1 MKPLIHKLLL
11 KSMLAV
17 SLCGMISYAAAT
29 KIEVYKSPKCKCC
42 AKWVDHMRDNGFT
55 VETKNIGNKEARKRA
70 GIRPSLGS
78 CHTSLVEGY
87 AIEGH
92 VPANDIKRLLK
103 ERPSAIGLA
112 APGMP
117 KGSPGMESSRP
128 NPYNVLLI
136 NKEGSVSV
144 YNRHLP
150 SDKNKSVMR
159 LK

>member
-1 MKPLIHKLLL
+1 
-11 KSMLAV
+11 
-17 SLCGMISYAAAT
+17 
-29 KIEVYKSPKCKCC
+29 
-42 AKWVDHMRDNGFT
+42 MRANGFT
-55 VETKNIGNKEARKRA
+55 VETKNIGNKDARKRA

-112 APGMP
+112 VPGMP

>member
-29 KIEVYKSPKCKCC
+29 KVEVYKSPKCKCC
-42 AKWVDHMRDNGFT
+42 AKWVDHMRANGFT

-87 AIEGH
+87 AIE
-92 VPANDIKRLLK
+92 
-103 ERPSAIGLA
+103 
-112 APGMP
+112 
-117 KGSPGMESSRP
+117 
-128 NPYNVLLI
+128 Y
-136 NKEGSVSV
+136 
-144 YNRHLP
+144 
-150 SDKNKSVMR
+150 KN
-159 LK
+159 

>member
-1 MKPLIHKLLL
+1 MKILIHKLLL
-11 KSMLAV
+11 KFILAV
-17 SLCGMISYAAAT
+17 SLSGMISYAAAT
-29 KIEVYKSPKCKCC
+29 KIEVYKSPTCKCC
-42 AKWVDHMRDNGFT
+42 AKWVDHMRTNGFT
-55 VETKNIGNKEARKRA
+55 VETRNIGNKEARKHA
-70 GIRPSLGS
+70 GISPSLGS

-92 VPANDIKRLLK
+92 VPATDIKRLLK
-103 ERPSAIGLA
+103 ERPRAIGLA

-128 NPYNVLLI
+128 KPYNVLLI
-136 NKEGSVSV
+136 NKEGNISV
-144 YNRHLP
+144 YSRHLQ

>member
-1 MKPLIHKLLL
+1 MKTLIHKLLS
-11 KSMLAV
+11 KFILAV
-17 SLCGMISYAAAT
+17 SLYGVISYAAAT
-29 KIEVYKSPKCKCC
+29 KIEVYKSPTCKCC
-42 AKWVDHMRDNGFT
+42 AKWVDHMRANGFT
-55 VETKNIGNKEARKRA
+55 VETMNVGNKEVRKRA
-70 GIRPSLGS
+70 GISSSLGS

-92 VPANDIKRLLK
+92 VPASDIKRFLK

-136 NKEGSVSV
+136 NKEGNVSI
-144 YNRHLP
+144 YSRHLP